1 MKKTKSRKK
10 VSQKPI
16 NQIPVQPQP
25 QRQFIPKN
33 ETMFQSFMRN
43 IYALNS
49 SKFFAGLVMITL
61 NIGSKYITL
70 ELSES
75 QEDYIKYTLGRQ
87 ILVFAIL
94 WMG

>member
-49 SKFFAGLVMITL
+49 SKFL
-61 NIGSKYITL
+61 
-70 ELSES
+70 
-75 QEDYIKYTLGRQ
+75 LG
-87 ILVFAIL
+87 
-94 WMG
+94 